1 MKLAG
6 LARSA
11 ETFALNPY
19 LGPMDAKSQD
29 ISTFV
34 RDLRE
39 AREYRK
45 MSLNQI
51 ARDTKIQV
59 EYLEALES
67 GNWDRIGGPFL
78 KGYLSSYAD
87 AVGMVREKVMKRFD
101 ELGYQLQPVS
111 TGSTP
116 RETPFQPLPGSPAQ
130 EDEGQGPL
138 VPPLW
143 TVLPRGVKALIF
155 GVLIGLPLLLFT
167 LLLLSFGGS
176 DSPAM
181 EGFEST
187 LDQSRITS
195 EERRQTLD
203 EFAPFELEIRLSRP
217 AALHVFSRDSIF
229 FRGSLGSDSS
239 LSLKSRSEVTIDT
252 ERLQELSVR
261 RNGEEL
267 SLPADSGR
275 AELRVSRQGIQAIL
289 RKL

>member
-1 MKLAG
+1 
-6 LARSA
+6 
-11 ETFALNPY
+11 
-19 LGPMDAKSQD
+19 MDAKSPD

-45 MSLNQI
+45 MSLEQI

-67 GNWDRIGGPFL
+67 GNWNRIGGPFL

-101 ELGYQLQPVS
+101 ELGYQVQPLS
-111 TGSTP
+111 SGSAP
-116 RETPFQPLPGSPAQ
+116 RETPFQGQPGEHESEP
-130 EDEGQGPL
+130 EHERPL

-143 TVLPRGVKALIF
+143 MVLPNGVKVLIF
-155 GVLIGLPLLLFT
+155 TVLIGLPVLLLS

-176 DSPAM
+176 GTPSMDA
-181 EGFEST
+181 FEST
-187 LDQSRITS
+187 LGQSRITS
-195 EERRQTLD
+195 EERRQALD

-217 AALHVFSRDSIF
+217 AALQVFSHDSIF
-229 FRGSLGSDSS
+229 FRGSLGSDST
-239 LSLKSRSEVTIDT
+239 LSLESRSEVTIDT

-275 AELRVSRQGIQAIL
+275 AELRVSRQGIQVIP